1 MYIGER
7 DCMDRNAKLVP
18 LLCCVMLGLAACAS
32 GEQGTQAP
40 SKTEN
45 AAPQKENGEATQAS
59 AEQSEETTQASATTA
74 EPQANTGT
82 IKGRVTDRETGEP
95 VPNTYILIGWTDT
108 QLAAISDAGGRYT
121 VPNVPAGDSTSVLG
135 FHEGQYLYKN
145 SSYHDDLKFVLE
157 PGETVTYDFSV
168 RQHDDPEGQP
178 EVSDPAISTE
188 TAAPGERV
196 TFELTA
202 SGGEGGL
209 SPEVFA
215 ASPKLGKV
223 VLLKAVDG
231 DRFRAGLTI
240 PEGTPPG
247 EYPFAFFAASKKC
260 YDPEVFPELTLRVT

>member
-1 MYIGER
+1 MYNRER
-7 DCMDRNAKLVP
+7 DYMDRKMKLVP
-18 LLCCVMLGLAACAS
+18 LLCCVMLGLAACAP

-40 SKTEN
+40 PEN
-45 AAPQKENGEATQAS
+45 EKSASQEKSEEATQAS
-59 AEQSEETTQASATTA
+59 AERSEETTQAPDNTT
-74 EPQANTGT
+74 EQSANTGT
-82 IKGRVTDRETGEP
+82 IKGRVTNKETGEP
-95 VPNTYILIGWTDT
+95 VPNTYILVGWTDT
-108 QLAAISDAGGRYT
+108 QLAALSDADGRYS

-135 FHEGQYLYKN
+135 FHEGQYLYQN

-157 PGETVTYDFSV
+157 PGETVTYDFAV
-168 RQHDDPEGQP
+168 RQHDEPEGQP
-178 EVSDPAISTE
+178 EVSDPSISTE

-196 TFELTA
+196 TFALTA

-223 VLLKAVDG
+223 VLLKAAGG
-231 DRFRAGLTI
+231 DRFRAGFTI

-260 YDPEVFPELTLRVT
+260 YDPEVFPRLTLRVT